1 MKTTAILKVG
11 ILGVGAIGRTLATAL
26 DEKRVD
32 ARLVAISDQE
42 QEKAEKFAARLACP
56 PHVVSLHELIQR
68 ADLLI
73 EAASQA
79 VLSDFVPMTLDAG
92 RDALVMSVGGL
103 LGRDE
108 WFQKASEKGCRIYV
122 PSGAIAGLD
131 GVKSASMGQVKSA
144 VLTSRKPV
152 AALKRIVYVVDHNV
166 PLENFKEE
174 TVIFEG
180 SAEEAARAFPT
191 TSNVAASLRLALLAL
206 DRTVPVCV
214 RVVAVAGGTRNVHEI
229 RIEGEFGRLSVD
241 IENVPSKANPRTSQ
255 LAAFSALATLANL
268 TRSLSVGT

>member
-1 MKTTAILKVG
+1 MKTAAILKVG
-11 ILGVGAIGRTLATAL
+11 ILGVGAIGQTLATAL

-32 ARLVAISDQE
+32 AQLVAISDQE
-42 QEKAEKFAARLACP
+42 QEKAEKFAAGLARP

-79 VLSDFVPMTLDAG
+79 VLPDFVPMTLDAG
-92 RDALVMSVGGL
+92 RDMLVLSVGGL

-152 AALKRIVYVVDHNV
+152 AALKGITYVVDHNV

-191 TSNVAASLRLALLAL
+191 TSNVAASLRLALE
-206 DRTVPVCV
+206 RTVPVCV
-214 RVVAVAGGTRNVHEI
+214 RVVAVPGGTRNDMRFVSRENSDGFQWMSKTCRRRPI
-229 RIEGEFGRLSVD
+229 RELLSSQPFRLSRPWRV
-241 IENVPSKANPRTSQ
+241 
-255 LAAFSALATLANL
+255 
-268 TRSLSVGT
+268 